1 MEKFAQ
7 IVKNEIPVIHS
18 IRADVNREFLSIKV
32 EGWSDVQKISK
43 KILEFEGR
51 KFKFTGWNSDDMM
64 CYFARPL
71 NGEIQSAK
79 IL

>member
-7 IVKNEIPVIHS
+7 IVKNEIPVVHS
-18 IRADVNREFLSIKV
+18 IKQDVGREFLSIKV
-32 EGWSDVQKISK
+32 EGWPDVQKISK

-51 KFKFTGWNSDDMM
+51 KFKFTGWNSDSLT

-71 NGEIQSAK
+71 TSEIQSAK
-79 IL
+79 IV